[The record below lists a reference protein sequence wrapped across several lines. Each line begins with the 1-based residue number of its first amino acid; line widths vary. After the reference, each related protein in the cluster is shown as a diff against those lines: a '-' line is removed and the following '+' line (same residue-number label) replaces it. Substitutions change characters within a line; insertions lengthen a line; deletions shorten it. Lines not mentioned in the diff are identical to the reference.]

1 MRRRIVWRLGSKLHR
16 KLPRMSLS
24 QRFFW
29 VALSVVV
36 VAMLILGNL
45 VSDHVSRSIATGV
58 GGTAAASIEA
68 LVSRSLGDQT
78 TGDLLTS
85 DRRAELDEAFEI
97 GNDAESARL
106 LQIRIRDL
114 YGRILYAS
122 LGGLRD
128 ETDTGYLQSASQG
141 QLFARVVELPL
152 QSIGTLPERTLG
164 VLKIYTPLR
173 RARSNEIFAVAE
185 LYLSAKSVRELQA
198 RAQSDVWI
206 IVGVI
211 GLGAIGVLALLVSTT
226 GDIIAHQRLRLAQNL
241 QKSRQLMRE
250 NSHLNAASDRLR
262 LEASLANERVLAQV
276 GSDIHDGPV
285 QLLTLLILGLT
296 RSGEDKG
303 DNRMDAMALATAAM
317 EDLRGISA
325 GLELPELANVGLE
338 EAVLLAVVRHES
350 LTGTRVRRNV
360 STLGEAAINTKV
372 CAYRVVQEALNNAHR
387 HGGGLDQIVT
397 ASTADGWLNL
407 EVTNRPTAGAPP
419 AVESSAHQI
428 GLRAMRFRVEALG
441 GDLAV
446 EIGPSLA
453 RVAARIPVSRPG
465 YRPPRSGPSGMS

>member
-164 VLKIYTPLR
+164 VLKIYTPLAPCPFER
-173 RARSNEIFAVAE
+173 DIRRCRAVSQCEIGPGASGAGAIGRLDHRRGDRARSHRRTCTSRIDHRRYYCASASATGSEPAEIATTDA
-185 LYLSAKSVRELQA
+185 RELPP
-198 RAQSDVWI
+198 
-206 IVGVI
+206 
-211 GLGAIGVLALLVSTT
+211 
-226 GDIIAHQRLRLAQNL
+226 QRCI
-241 QKSRQLMRE
+241 RQ
-250 NSHLNAASDRLR
+250 
-262 LEASLANERVLAQV
+262 
-276 GSDIHDGPV
+276 
-285 QLLTLLILGLT
+285 
-296 RSGEDKG
+296 
-303 DNRMDAMALATAAM
+303 
-317 EDLRGISA
+317 
-325 GLELPELANVGLE
+325 
-338 EAVLLAVVRHES
+338 
-350 LTGTRVRRNV
+350 
-360 STLGEAAINTKV
+360 
-372 CAYRVVQEALNNAHR
+372 
-387 HGGGLDQIVT
+387 
-397 ASTADGWLNL
+397 
-407 EVTNRPTAGAPP
+407 
-419 AVESSAHQI
+419 
-428 GLRAMRFRVEALG
+428 
-441 GDLAV
+441 
-446 EIGPSLA
+446 
-453 RVAARIPVSRPG
+453 AAR
-465 YRPPRSGPSGMS
+465 